1 MSLFFV
7 AKNVYGQMMYYPA
20 CEKSKE
26 FLTALGLKTFTKDA
40 IRAIK
45 ALGYELVQSTETVKL

>member
-26 FLTALGLKTFTKDA
+26 FLNALGLKTFTKDA
-40 IRAIK
+40 IRAVK
-45 ALGYELVQSTETVKL
+45 ALGYELVQAAETVNL